1 MAHPRVSN
9 RQRDKPLARAR
20 LRDGGE
26 LGHDQA
32 VQTARGERAFAA
44 GDRLMF
50 LSNERSNLASLIF
63 QEVSRKPK
71 LASLVIANAD
81 GEKRRKIDKPIK
93 REFLR

>member
-1 MAHPRVSN
+1 MSALSN
-9 RQRDKPLARAR
+9 VTNPLRGPGLGTAAS
-20 LRDGGE
+20 E
-26 LGHDQA
+26 LGHDHA

-81 GEKRRKIDKPIK
+81 G
-93 REFLR
+93 